1 MVHLPL
7 VLKLWFGKLFVDY
20 VTAAY
25 LSLEKSLVGRLA
37 DVEAGIVEPNLPV
50 TVTMDAEGAEEP
62 EVENL

>member
-25 LSLEKSLVGRLA
+25 LSLERSLVERLA
-37 DVEAGIVEPNLPV
+37 EVEAGIVEPNLPV
-50 TVTMDAEGAEEP
+50 TVTIEGDGAEEP
-62 EVENL
+62 ETDNL